1 MSTTQVSALLALLI
15 LTGPAYIRAA
25 EEARMKCWVNHEGI
39 RECGNRVPPE
49 YIQQGYQELDKEGIV
64 REEMEP
70 AKTAEELAEARRL
83 AALKAEK
90 QKQEAA
96 IRTKNR
102 VLLQTFSSVSDIE
115 RARDDRITALE
126 AIIKLTRVRIEKI
139 ELNLNEHIKRAA
151 DSQRL
156 GKAPAQAL
164 LDDIES
170 LERQIG
176 DNNRFID
183 QKRAEQE
190 QIRQDHAADIER
202 YKRLKGIE

>member
-83 AALKAEK
+83 AALKAAK

-190 QIRQDHAADIER
+190 QIRQDHAADIR
-202 YKRLKGIE
+202 AL

>member
-83 AALKAEK
+83 AALKAAK

>member
-83 AALKAEK
+83 AALKAAK

-156 GKAPAQAL
+156 GKAPAPAL

>member
-15 LTGPAYIRAA
+15 LTGPTYIRAA
-25 EEARMKCWVNHEGI
+25 EGARMKCWVNHEGI

-83 AALKAEK
+83 AALKAAK

-156 GKAPAQAL
+156 GKAPAPAL